1 MKLKFT
7 FRIWL
12 LIIILLFSIL
22 AIFSFPPAFLQSG
35 VLITSVSSN
44 STASNQ
50 GLQQGQVIK
59 SINDNPTNNIAD
71 FSSAISSEF
80 PSNQSQKL
88 DIITNSGEVIYYS
101 NQTPDITVSN
111 IPKTNIKLGL
121 DLVGGARALVQAQG
135 QKLTSSQVADLVSVT
150 QNRLNQ
156 FGLTDLQV
164 SPVSDLSGNNFM
176 LIEIAGAT
184 PNDLQNLIGQQGVF
198 EAKIGNQIV
207 FEGGKNDI
215 ASVCRGDQSCAYV
228 NAAQQS
234 SSGYVAQF
242 QFQITLSGAAAQ
254 READITRN
262 LAVNSTAQ
270 GRYLNETLDL
280 YIDGIE
286 QPGSSLLI
294 SQDLQGRVV
303 TQISIQGSGSGTT
316 QQDAVKAAEDQM
328 KKLQTILI
336 TGSLPYKLDIVE
348 LDTISPTLGT
358 AFTNTIILAGILALV
373 GASLVV
379 FIRYRKIKASLA
391 LILTSFSEIIIIL
404 GIAALIQWNLDLPS
418 IAGILATIGTGFDSQ
433 IVILDEAS
441 HEKTLSLKQRL
452 KRAFVIIMGAYFT
465 AGVSMIPLFWAGA
478 GLLKGFAFT
487 TLIGITAGVFITRPA
502 FSDIIEKINAGD

>member
-1 MKLKFT
+1 MSLKLT

-12 LIIILLFSIL
+12 LIIVLLFSIL
-22 AIFSFPPAFLQSG
+22 AIFSFPPSFLKSG
-35 VLITSVSSN
+35 VLITSVGSN
-44 STASNQ
+44 STASQQ
-50 GLQQGQVIK
+50 GLLQGQIIK
-59 SINDNPTNNIAD
+59 SINGNPINNLAD
-71 FSSAISSEF
+71 FSAVISSKF

-88 DIITNSGEVIYYS
+88 DIVTDGPEIIYYS

-111 IPKTNIKLGL
+111 IPKTNIRLGL

-135 QKLTSSQVADLVSVT
+135 LKLSSSQVADLVSVT
-150 QNRLNQ
+150 QNRLNE

-164 SPVSDLSGNNFM
+164 APVSDLSGNNFM

-184 PNDLQNLIGQQGVF
+184 PNDLQSLIAQQGKF
-198 EAKIGNQIV
+198 EAKIGNQTV

-228 NAAQQS
+228 NVPQQS
-234 SSGYVAQF
+234 SNGYIAQF

-262 LAVNSTAQ
+262 LGVNSTAQ

-280 YIDGIE
+280 YVDGK
-286 QPGSSLLI
+286 QLDSLLI
-294 SQDLQGRVV
+294 SQDLQGRVT
-303 TQISIQGSGSGTT
+303 TQISIQGSGSGATSD
-316 QQDAVKAAEDQM
+316 DAVKNAEDQM

-336 TGSLPYKLDIVE
+336 TGSLPYKLEIVQ
-348 LDTISPTLGT
+348 LDTISPLLGT
-358 AFTNTIILAGILALV
+358 AFTNVIILAGILALF

-433 IVILDEAS
+433 IVILDEAT

-502 FSDIIEKINAGD
+502 FSDIIQRINGD